1 MIFIYIIFLIS
12 NEIKNIFCQN
22 LNIFQNIISQYTS
35 SKNYE
40 SSLII
45 FDEIQKIFNT
55 KNESFSIPIYIS
67 IIDLTHINILNISN
81 DRDTYLNNYNNLL
94 GVSDRVIYD
103 KKKKMKENKL
113 IKVFLNG
120 TVMIKNNSELEE
132 MIIKKIIF
140 EKKDYNIELY
150 FLKNRY
156 MSQYQTIN
164 EDNRKLLKFY
174 DLNIIFYKDCKNL
187 YKDIEKNDFVILE
200 KIENDLN
207 ENDITILVNN
217 YINNFINDLIPLKIQ
232 NKINIWMEI
241 KNIFNNMLKLEHCK
255 INLHNFLLF
264 YEIKQVKEKIEN
276 IEKNLIIL
284 LHNEENQN
292 KNFIDF
298 NNSINDLK
306 NFLERYNVSQNDS
319 KIDFYFYI
327 ISLIAIALVVFLLY
341 KIYQE
346 FIKAFYKKI
355 K

>member
-103 KKKKMKENKL
+103 KKKKMKQNKL
-113 IKVFLNG
+113 IKVCLNG

-232 NKINIWMEI
+232 YKINIWMEI

-264 YEIKQVKEKIEN
+264 YEIKEVKEKIEN

>member
-284 LHNEENQN
+284 L
-292 KNFIDF
+292 I
-298 NNSINDLK
+298 NSIKLLYIKLIIFYLK

>member
-1 MIFIYIIFLIS
+1 MIFKFILFLIF
-12 NEIKNIFCQN
+12 NGIVNIVCQYP
-22 LNIFQNIISQYTS
+22 NIFQNIINKYKSV
-35 SKNYE
+35 KNYE
-40 SSLII
+40 SSLIL

-55 KNESFSIPIYIS
+55 KNESFFIPIYIS

-81 DRDTYLNNYNNLL
+81 DRDSYLNNYNNLL
-94 GVSDRVIYD
+94 GVSDKVIYD
-103 KKKKMKENKL
+103 KKKKIKENKL

-120 TVMIKNNSELEE
+120 TIIIKDNSDLDE

-156 MSQYQTIN
+156 MSQYQNIN
-164 EDNRKLLKFY
+164 NDNKKLLKFY
-174 DLNIIFYKDCKNL
+174 DLNIIFYKDNNNL
-187 YKDIEKNDFVILE
+187 YEGIENNHFVSLE

-207 ENDITILVNN
+207 ETNIFLLIDN
-217 YINNFINDLIPLKIQ
+217 YIKKFVNELIPLNLK
-232 NKINIWMEI
+232 NKINIWLKI
-241 KNIFNNMLKLEHCK
+241 KNTFNNILKMEHCN
-255 INLHNFLLF
+255 INLNNFLLF
-264 YEIKQVKEKIEN
+264 DEIKQVKAKLEN
-276 IEKNLIIL
+276 IEKNLIPL
-284 LHNEENQN
+284 LYNDENEN

-306 NFLERYNVSQNDS
+306 SFLERYNVSQNDS

-327 ISLIAIALVVFLLY
+327 VSLIAIILVAFLCF

-346 FIKAFYKKI
+346 FKNALYKKI

>member
-1 MIFIYIIFLIS
+1 
-12 NEIKNIFCQN
+12 
-22 LNIFQNIISQYTS
+22 
-35 SKNYE
+35 
-40 SSLII
+40 
-45 FDEIQKIFNT
+45 
-55 KNESFSIPIYIS
+55 
-67 IIDLTHINILNISN
+67 
-81 DRDTYLNNYNNLL
+81 
-94 GVSDRVIYD
+94 
-103 KKKKMKENKL
+103 MKENKL

-264 YEIKQVKEKIEN
+264 YEIKEVKEKIEN

>member
-264 YEIKQVKEKIEN
+264 YEIKEVKEKIEN

>member
-156 MSQYQTIN
+156 MSQFQTIN

-217 YINNFINDLIPLKIQ
+217 YINNFINDLIPLKIK

-264 YEIKQVKEKIEN
+264 YEIKEVKEKIEN

-284 LHNEENQN
+284 LN
-292 KNFIDF
+292 K
-298 NNSINDLK
+298 L
-306 NFLERYNVSQNDS
+306 L
-319 KIDFYFYI
+319 
-327 ISLIAIALVVFLLY
+327 VFLNKY
-341 KIYQE
+341 HNTRNN
-346 FIKAFYKKI
+346 FYKHFI
-355 K
+355 

>member
-217 YINNFINDLIPLKIQ
+217 YINNFINDSIPLKIK

-264 YEIKQVKEKIEN
+264 YEIKEVKEKIEN